1 MMSLRFLGFLPYLL
15 LLQIDSDE
23 AEPVFKANGS
33 VIEIGYCFGVDY
45 IVVFRSTAEGD
56 QLLGNFSAKDTPI
69 SAPTDLLGRVHI
81 SQRQYLLGLQITQ
94 LTHMDTGIYRRECW
108 QNQSLV
114 SQHTQE
120 LSVCDMEVESEEI
133 IVREQDAWTE
143 LLCDSTSIGL
153 EGTTVR
159 WYHEMYPTYKTTLF
173 LDTSVSLEPLVAEL
187 QGVVKV
193 KHSGALLQ
201 LNSSIA
207 KTNQHFYCLV
217 MKDANCLSFKYMYP
231 PDASESSDIFASQ
244 GDRVVLQCPSEGY
257 NQQWE
262 TPLGLINGSMKN
274 NQIDLTFDDKSG
286 DFSLVIP
293 TVSEEHSGDY
303 LCSSSTTEVQY
314 TLVLCPKKEFQE
326 ELVFISQDVLLRCDV
341 DERDSQRVLWH
352 QLDPSDG
359 SDGAQYTL
367 IQDSKDDTVT
377 PPQNLRGRLT
387 LSENG
392 SLLQISHLRM
402 RDLGVYRCVVLSS
415 LQSLEE
421 TEDTDYYH
429 DDYFE
434 EDYSRDNQ
442 QWHDAQ
448 RCSFQR
454 ETILSLFRETAVG
467 VHFPPVTVEPV
478 TKMNVAT
485 ASPAT
490 FNVNPYAVGAGLVC
504 MLLVWAVILAVFL
517 KRRHKATAS
526 GLNTTKQNTNVDPDC
541 TEKLTCNNDNNV

>member
-1 MMSLRFLGFLPYLL
+1 MMSLRFLGFLLFLL

-69 SAPTDLLGRVHI
+69 SAPEDLLGRVHI
-81 SQRQYLLGLQITQ
+81 SQHQYLLGLQITH

-120 LSVCDMEVESEEI
+120 LSVCDVEVESEEI
-133 IVREQDAWTE
+133 ITREQDAWTE
-143 LLCDSTSIGL
+143 LLCNSTSIGL

-159 WYHEMYPTYKTTLF
+159 WYHEMHPTYKITLF
-173 LDTSVSLEPLVAEL
+173 LDTSVSLEPLVEEL

-193 KHSGALLQ
+193 KHRGALLQ

-217 MKDANCLSFKYMYP
+217 MKDAKCLSFKYMYP
-231 PDASESSDIFASQ
+231 PDASDSESSDIFVSQ
-244 GDRVVLQCPSEGY
+244 GDRVVLKCPSEGY

-274 NQIDLTFDDKSG
+274 NQIDMTFDNKSG

-303 LCSSSTTEVQY
+303 LCSSSTIEVQY
-314 TLVLCPKKEFQE
+314 TLVLCPKKESQE
-326 ELVFISQDVLLRCDV
+326 EVVFIGQDVLLRCDV

-352 QLDPSDG
+352 HLDPSDE
-359 SDGAQYTL
+359 YTL
-367 IQDSKDDTVT
+367 IQDSKDDTVAL
-377 PPQNLRGRLT
+377 PQDLRGRVT

-392 SLLQISHLRM
+392 SLLQISHLVM
-402 RDLGVYRCVVLSS
+402 RDLGAYRCVVLSG
-415 LQSLEE
+415 LQSIEE

-429 DDYFE
+429 SDYVG

-442 QWHDAQ
+442 PWHDAQ
-448 RCSFQR
+448 MCSFQR
-454 ETILSLFRETAVG
+454 ETVLSLFRETAVG
-467 VHFPPVTVEPV
+467 VNFPPVAVEPV
-478 TKMNVAT
+478 TKMNVAA
-485 ASPAT
+485 ASPAAS
-490 FNVNPYAVGAGLVC
+490 NVNPYALGAGLVC
-504 MLLVWAVILAVFL
+504 VLLVWAVILAIFL
-517 KRRHKATAS
+517 KRRKKATPS
-526 GLNTTKQNTNVDPDC
+526 GLNTTKQNTSVDPDC
-541 TEKLTCNNDNNV
+541 TEKLTRNNDNNV